1 MEPVLKLFLFSLLVC
16 LIAIGFYKAYKF
28 CDERMTGSSN
38 GWELLG
44 FSLLLIIINAVLLV
58 GGLYALVEVFRF
70 LN

>member
-1 MEPVLKLFLFSLLVC
+1 MEPALKFVLLSFFAY

-28 CDERMTGSSN
+28 CNDKITGSAS

-44 FSLLLIIINAVLLV
+44 FSVLLVVINIVFLV

-70 LN
+70 LA

>member
-1 MEPVLKLFLFSLLVC
+1 MEPALKFVLLSFFAY

-28 CDERMTGSSN
+28 CNDKIIGSSS

-44 FSLLLIIINAVLLV
+44 FSVLLVVINIVFLV

-70 LN
+70 LA